1 MKNIPIFLLSLCFSY
16 SFTQAQTLKNAD
28 RSLLTILVI
37 PYTES
42 GKNVSDVIQTSTGF
56 RDIISRI
63 NQAFEDRGYRT
74 KDYMALLNLD
84 AVAPSKVD
92 LERDELK
99 QAIKNAKV
107 DIVIYMEVDWRSFA
121 EGDRQLHLRLQA
133 IDKYTAENYANNA
146 SIESNRRF
154 YEKIV
159 EALTDNQL
167 GAQLEGFVNQMDR
180 KFIDLLTN
188 GRTMT
193 VKIVIKP
200 ECKINLESPV
210 DNSSV
215 HLGAAIERWV
225 QGHVAKIYPPNY
237 DETYWEAECKLL
249 LVDAEGKRLTP
260 SNFRSELKSYLSQ
273 LTCTGIQVKP
283 GSGATINAVVEIIL
297 E

>member
-1 MKNIPIFLLSLCFSY
+1 MKNIPIFLLLLCFSY
-16 SFTQAQTLKNAD
+16 SFIQAQSLKNTD

-37 PYTES
+37 PYTGS
-42 GKNVSDVIQTSTGF
+42 NNNVSNAIENGTGF
-56 RDIISRI
+56 RDIISQI

-92 LERDELK
+92 LERDVLK

-107 DIVIYMEVDWRSFA
+107 DIVIYMEVDWNSSA
-121 EGDRQLHLRLQA
+121 DGDRQLHLRLQA

-146 SIESNRRF
+146 SIESNRR
-154 YEKIV
+154 YYQKIS
-159 EALTDNQL
+159 EALNDHQL
-167 GAQLEGFVNQMDR
+167 KAQLEGFVNQMDR

-193 VKIVIKP
+193 VKILIKP
-200 ECKINLESPV
+200 ECKFNLESPV
-210 DNSSV
+210 DNSSSY
-215 HLGAAIERWV
+215 LGAAIERWV

-273 LTCTGIQVKP
+273 LTCSGIPIKP
-283 GSGATINAVVEIIL
+283 GSGTTINAVVELIL